1 LVQSLLIEQLHSF
14 NGYLTKTLD
23 SVLGDTSSVR

>member
-23 SVLGDTSSVR
+23 SVF